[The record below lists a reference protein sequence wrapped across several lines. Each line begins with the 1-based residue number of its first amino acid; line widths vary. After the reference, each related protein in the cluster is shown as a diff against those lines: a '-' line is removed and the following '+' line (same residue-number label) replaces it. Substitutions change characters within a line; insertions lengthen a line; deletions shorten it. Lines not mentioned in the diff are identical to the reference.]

1 MKENENL
8 IKTNPKRFSPSQ
20 FMKNRRPEKF
30 SDSKVDFQ
38 KELSRD
44 RLEYHLETLTSRKQE
59 YEFERFCTLLVE
71 KELCPN
77 LMPQTGPTGGGDSK
91 VDTETHPVADS
102 IAASWYDGLG
112 REAKEERWAFA
123 FSTKKQWAPKVRT
136 DVEKIAST
144 GREYKLIYF
153 ISNQFISDKKRAT
166 IEDELTKKYVIPVRI
181 LDRNWIVDCV
191 LRKGRVDIAIE
202 ALGLDPSYKKKRI
215 LGANDRERELE
226 LKKIDDFILS
236 KSKAITKYQL
246 VEELL
251 RTAILSRELERSQNE
266 VYGRFDRAITIAK
279 EIRYKPQ
286 LIRIKYAKAW
296 TGFWWYEDIHIVDS
310 MYSSIEALTLSGT
323 DSEDLERLTNLWII
337 LMGASHNLNN
347 NISLS
352 IGDRTTKLENQLK
365 AIVKNVSRPNNAMY
379 ARSLLATIK
388 LTQAIIDKT
397 KAQDAL
403 LEINKIFKK
412 SKILKGF
419 PISILTNIIFE
430 CAEFLPDILILDK
443 VYETA
448 VAITERNVSSEKAG
462 ELLLKRAYQKIKL
475 DKPYDALSLF
485 ERAENKIADREHR
498 KLQIFSLMGSC
509 YGYENVGLF
518 WAARSSA
525 ILATEMAFSQFN
537 ESGNGAKYVLRGLR
551 RLFWLELK
559 LGRVLQTLFWKKLAI
574 GLSQSFGVAEESVD
588 ETDNEEEVEQDYF
601 LGLLLL
607 KSNFEDLHHIGF
619 LPSLLEKYDL
629 LYSRVAILF
638 ALGYE
643 EEVQK
648 ISLFQSEPIQ
658 NILDFFIKW
667 KNQPVANDLP
677 SNPVFFFNK
686 HAVLQSSV
694 LGINLT
700 IEIDHSPTSLKLAE
714 TFLSSCEALLAGSLD
729 ENLIPHKSEYKIR
742 ITLDPELTELP
753 EYKFYDSGAEYSL
766 EISVPKDI
774 SLGLVKKRNIFRSW
788 LIQLILQVLARIVY
802 FKNGAESIGPFLKN
816 KKHTIERATRISDIM
831 VSSLEESHSAEKL
844 WIEDHKES
852 PACSYKM
859 QRTKIWDTELE
870 TTNSDQEKSHKP
882 IKYGSG
888 EPPKELLDISNL
900 KHTQRHI
907 ESLIDIELWNMAGW
921 HGTGFQWERN
931 STKPP
936 FLLLLFSD
944 KQSAVSIFKGFQNRI
959 GSVDH
964 QEILHITIIRGI
976 SRANPHCYRLIVSS
990 NLKKALEH
998 VRAKQFIL
1006 TSRFSTMMPTNSVN
1020 LDEFIKQYT
1029 EKGIYLIAPAYVDS
1043 SQNSMTPLLQFAIQK
1058 KELEIKWA
1066 WEIGRHDPNMIG
1078 ILSDD
1083 DPIIPEEVKKP
1094 PVLEVL
1100 RFKKMHNKFS
1110 SNVE

>member
-1 MKENENL
+1 MKENGNL

-77 LMPQTGPTGGGDSK
+77 IMPQTGPTGGGDSK

-102 IAASWYDGLG
+102 IAASWYDGLC

-123 FSTKKQWAPKVRT
+123 FSTKKQWIPKVRS

-153 ISNQFISDKKRAT
+153 ISNQFISDKKHAT

-191 LRKGRVDIAIE
+191 LRKGRIDIAID
-202 ALGLDPSYKKKRI
+202 ALGLDSTYKRKRI
-215 LGANDRERELE
+215 SGTKDRERELE
-226 LKKIDDFILS
+226 LEKIDDFILS
-236 KSKAITKYQL
+236 QSKAITKYQL
-246 VEELL
+246 AEELL

-279 EIRYKPQ
+279 EIGYKPQ
-286 LIRIKYAKAW
+286 MIRIKYAKAW
-296 TGFWWYEDIHIVDS
+296 TGFWWYEEIHIVDS
-310 MYSSIEALTLSGT
+310 IYSSIETLTLSST

-352 IGDRTTKLENQLK
+352 IDDRAAKLESQLK
-365 AIVKNVSRPNNAMY
+365 TIAKKVSRPNNAMY

-388 LTQAIIDKT
+388 LTKAIIDRT
-397 KAQDAL
+397 KAEDAL

-419 PISILTNIIFE
+419 PNSILTNIIIE

-448 VAITERNVSSEKAG
+448 VAITEENISSEKAG

-485 ERAENKIADREHR
+485 ERAEDKISDREHR
-498 KLQIFSLMGSC
+498 KLQIFALMGSC
-509 YGYENVGLF
+509 YVYENVGLF

-525 ILATEMAFSQFN
+525 ILATEMAFSEFN
-537 ESGNGAKYVLRGLR
+537 ESGSGAKYVLRGLR
-551 RLFWLELK
+551 RLFWLELR
-559 LGRVLQTLFWKKLAI
+559 LGRVLQALFWKKLAI
-574 GLSQSFGVAEESVD
+574 GISQSFGVAGVAEESVD

-607 KSNFEDLHHIGF
+607 KSNFEDLHHVGF

-629 LYSRVAILF
+629 LYSRGAILF
-638 ALGYE
+638 ALGYDG
-643 EEVQK
+643 EVQK

-658 NILDFFIKW
+658 NILDFFIKC
-667 KNQPVANDLP
+667 KNQPGANDLP
-677 SNPVFFFNK
+677 SNPVFFYNN
-686 HAVLQSSV
+686 HALLHSSV
-694 LGINLT
+694 LGVNIM
-700 IEIDHSPTSLKLAE
+700 IEIDYSSTSLKLSE
-714 TFLSSCEALLAGSLD
+714 TFLSSCEALLASSLD
-729 ENLIPHKSEYKIR
+729 DNLIPHKSEYKIR
-742 ITLDPELTELP
+742 ITLDSELTELP
-753 EYKFYDSGAEYSL
+753 EYKFYDSGAKYSL
-766 EISVPKDI
+766 EISVPKNI
-774 SLGLVKKRNIFRSW
+774 SLAPVKKRNIFRSW
-788 LIQLILQVLARIVY
+788 LIQLILQVLVRIVY
-802 FKNGAESIGPFLKN
+802 FKDGAESIGPFLKN
-816 KKHTIERATRISDIM
+816 KKQTIERATRISDIM
-831 VSSLEESHSAEKL
+831 VSSLEESHSTEKL

-852 PACSYKM
+852 PACYYKM
-859 QRTKIWDTELE
+859 RRTKIWDAELE

-888 EPPKELLDISNL
+888 EPPKELFDISNL
-900 KHTQRHI
+900 KHTQRHV
-907 ESLIDIELWNMAGW
+907 ESLIDIELWDVAGW
-921 HGTGFQWERN
+921 RGTGFQWERN

-936 FLLLLFSD
+936 LLFLLFSD
-944 KQSAVSIFKGFQNRI
+944 KQSAVSIFKGLQNRSGLI
-959 GSVDH
+959 DH
-964 QEILHITIIRGI
+964 QELIYIAIIRGI
-976 SRANPHCYRLIVSS
+976 SRTNPSFYRLIVGS
-990 NLKKALEH
+990 NPKKAFEH
-998 VRAKQFIL
+998 VGVKQFIFASRCITMTPK
-1006 TSRFSTMMPTNSVN
+1006 TSTN

-1043 SQNSMTPLLQFAIQK
+1043 PQNIMIPLLEFAIQK
-1058 KELEIKWA
+1058 KALEIKWA
-1066 WEIGRHDPNMIG
+1066 WEIGRNDPNMVG
-1078 ILSDD
+1078 ILYDD
-1083 DPIIPEEVKKP
+1083 DPIIPEGIKNP

-1100 RFKKMHNKFS
+1100 RFKKMHNK
-1110 SNVE
+1110 